1 MTTLAPDAGPLLGQ
15 AATLLDNAS
24 RDVMR
29 AGLRLDAAGLDIAPE
44 FGDMIEHLSMMA
56 AEATAFADT
65 YAEVAA
71 ARSPEPTI
79 SPSSRSR
86 RHG

>member
-1 MTTLAPDAGPLLGQ
+1 MTALAPDAGPLLGQ

-24 RDVMR
+24 RDAMR

-44 FGDMIEHLSMMA
+44 FGDIIKRLSMMA
-56 AEATAFADT
+56 AEATAFADA
-65 YAEVAA
+65 YARALS

-79 SPSSRSR
+79 STSVRSR